1 MNLRQKAKRFK
12 RLYEE
17 KIRQPYPVVFKTT
30 KELKHYNVCRIL
42 TEDEFFNMRRTS
54 DLLVARIE
62 NDILNE
68 LKPIIKE
75 NIKQETDFYTGQ
87 LKYTVNIW
95 L

>member
-17 KIRQPYPVVFKTT
+17 MRRQPYVVFKTT
-30 KELKHYNVCRIL
+30 KELKHYKACKIL
-42 TEDEFFNMRRTS
+42 TEDEFFNMQRTP

-68 LKPIIKE
+68 LKPVIKE
-75 NIKQETDFYTGQ
+75 NIKQETDFYTGK
-87 LKYTVNIW
+87 LKYTLNIW